1 MKWKCPA
8 SSSLLVMHV
17 HDTRDA
23 FSVQC
28 PPEWNRRFLH
38 MVDNQGMLQEAQ
50 KYLTCKAW
58 REWIQFWMSHWS
70 PLCIYSSSCT
80 SIHKPTMKIIVYTDK
95 TLFFPPTVV
104 QTTLLCQLLL
114 YCLILWCIIFWNMS
128 TCDVELIKIGS
139 S

>member
-28 PPEWNRRFLH
+28 PPKWYQRFLH

-50 KYLTCKAW
+50 MYLTCQAW
-58 REWIQFWMSHWS
+58 REWILILDE
-70 PLCIYSSSCT
+70 PLCIYSSSFT

-95 TLFFPPTVV
+95 TLFSPSTVV

-114 YCLILWCIIFWNMS
+114 YPLILWYIIFWNIS
-128 TCDVELIKIGS
+128 TYDIELIKIGS